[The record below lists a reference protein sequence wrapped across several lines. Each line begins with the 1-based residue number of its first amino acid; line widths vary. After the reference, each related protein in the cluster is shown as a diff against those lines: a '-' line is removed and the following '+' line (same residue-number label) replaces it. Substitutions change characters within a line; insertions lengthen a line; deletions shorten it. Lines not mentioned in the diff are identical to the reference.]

1 MKRVLTGSAAIL
13 AAIVLVGAYW
23 LWTPDRPRAQLERE
37 YMTPPSTYI
46 RVAGLRL
53 HVRDSGPKTAPALIF
68 LHGFGSSLQTWE
80 PWANILAPHY
90 RLIRFDLPGFGL
102 TGADPTGDYGDA
114 RALTVLRAL
123 MDRLGIARA
132 TVIGNS
138 LGGRIAW
145 QFAAADPARVDR
157 LVLISPDGFA
167 SPGFEYGRKP
177 DVGPMVEAMR
187 YVLPKAFLRANLV
200 AAYGNPAALNDALL
214 QRYYDMM
221 LAPGAR
227 GAMIERLRQTII
239 TPPEAVLRRIRAP
252 TLILWG
258 TKDALIPVTNAA
270 DYHRNIAGSTLG
282 ELPGLGHVPQEEAPA
297 VSIRPLEAF
306 LAR

>member
-1 MKRVLTGSAAIL
+1 
-13 AAIVLVGAYW
+13 
-23 LWTPDRPRAQLERE
+23 
-37 YMTPPSTYI
+37 
-46 RVAGLRL
+46 
-53 HVRDSGPKTAPALIF
+53 
-68 LHGFGSSLQTWE
+68 
-80 PWANILAPHY
+80 
-90 RLIRFDLPGFGL
+90 
-102 TGADPTGDYGDA
+102 
-114 RALTVLRAL
+114 
-123 MDRLGIARA
+123 
-132 TVIGNS
+132 
-138 LGGRIAW
+138 
-145 QFAAADPARVDR
+145 
-157 LVLISPDGFA
+157 
-167 SPGFEYGRKP
+167 
-177 DVGPMVEAMR
+177 MVEAMR

-270 DYHRNIAGSTLG
+270 DYHRNIAGSTLV

-306 LAR
+306 LARENRPGGNRPAAGSGCRQKIAQHGCGIDGIQQQCDHHE